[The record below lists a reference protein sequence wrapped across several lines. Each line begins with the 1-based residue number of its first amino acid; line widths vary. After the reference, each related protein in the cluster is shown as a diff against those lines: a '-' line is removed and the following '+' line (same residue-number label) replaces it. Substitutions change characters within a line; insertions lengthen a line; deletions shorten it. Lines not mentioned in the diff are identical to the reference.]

1 MKFKKETLRK
11 IIQEELQAVLSEQNR
26 RFSFDANLI
35 PANLI
40 NNYPQ
45 ERKKAQQKG
54 LALIDKLASLGAL
67 NQDQGNLFRRDINN
81 PETSGVYLLSLI
93 KDLESEVNKYE
104 LSDETSSDIT
114 SQKQLDKIARSQM
127 RAARLKKNFNPKLQ
141 VNQQIYNM
149 VLKKINSK
157 LFPLEVDGQYGS
169 KTRAAGR
176 EIRNYIR
183 KNLPRGTTTL
193 AGIEQILG
201 AGMKTLKQV
210 ASRKIIDNDPE
221 AKSALATVDTAL
233 AKAKFDDPTKAT
245 ATPKGPQSPPKE
257 EDPDKEYFNESFKR
271 FL

>member
-11 IIQEELQAVLSEQNR
+11 IIQEELQAVLSEQN
-26 RFSFDANLI
+26 SSTAFD
-35 PANLI
+35 ANLI

-45 ERKKAQQKG
+45 ERKKVQQKG

-67 NQDQGNLFRRDINN
+67 NQDQGNRFRREINN
-81 PETSGVYLLSLI
+81 SQTSGVYLLSLI

-104 LSDETSSDIT
+104 LSDETPSDIA
-114 SQKQLDKIARSQM
+114 SQKQLDKIARSKM
-127 RAARLKKNFNPKLQ
+127 RTARLKKNFNPKVQ

-149 VLKKINSK
+149 VLKRINSK
-157 LFPLEVDGQYGS
+157 LPPLKVDGQLGS

-183 KNLPRGTTTL
+183 KNLPRGTTTI

-201 AGMKTLKQV
+201 AGMETLKKV
-210 ASRKIIDNDPE
+210 ANRKILDNNPE

-233 AKAKFDDPTKAT
+233 AKFGDQNVM
-245 ATPKGPQSPPKE
+245 ATPKGPQSPLKE
-257 EDPDKEYFNESFKR
+257 EKDPDKECFNESFKR